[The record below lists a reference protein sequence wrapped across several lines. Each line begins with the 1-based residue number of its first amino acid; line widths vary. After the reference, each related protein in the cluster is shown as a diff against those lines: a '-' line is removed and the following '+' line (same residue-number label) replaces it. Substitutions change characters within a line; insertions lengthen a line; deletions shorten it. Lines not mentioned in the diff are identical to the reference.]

1 MACIS
6 PHSNMRM
13 AALEVRQMKPGHA
26 SWITYCVV
34 CSAACTNNGSGRPR
48 KVCSQTCKNKH
59 TKNLYRKRYV
69 HRDRAFRRDYD
80 ASWLKDCKIARGNCM
95 DCGYVQD
102 ERTSRAFDWDHRDP
116 SAKCFEISN
125 IPARTS
131 KQQIIAEMNKCDV
144 ICRNCHALRPT
155 SFLGT
160 PKRLRNK
167 THRQLDLGGLF
178 GAA

>member
-1 MACIS
+1 
-6 PHSNMRM
+6 
-13 AALEVRQMKPGHA
+13 MKPGHA

-48 KVCSQTCKNKH
+48 KVCSQTCKDKH
-59 TKNLYRKRYV
+59 VRSYQKKKYV
-69 HRDRAFRRDYD
+69 PRHGVFRRDWTD
-80 ASWLKDCKIARGNCM
+80 KWVRECKMARGNCM
-95 DCGYVQD
+95 DCGFVQD
-102 ERTSRAFDWDHRDP
+102 ERTSRCFEWDHRDP
-116 SAKCFEISN
+116 LIKLFEISN

-131 KQQIIAEMNKCDV
+131 KQQIIEEMDKCDV

-155 SFLGT
+155 SSLGK

>member
-6 PHSNMRM
+6 PYSTMRM
-13 AALEVRQMKPGHA
+13 VALEVRKMTRINSDWQTACLACGA
-26 SWITYCVV
+26 SCHHH
-34 CSAACTNNGSGRPR
+34 GSGRPR
-48 KVCSQTCKNKH
+48 KYCSQKCNLSVNRPIQIKKNK
-59 TKNLYRKRYV
+59 TGMPRY
-69 HRDRAFRRDYD
+69 RRDYD
-80 ASWLKDCKIARGNCM
+80 ASWLKDCKIARGDCM

-131 KQQIIAEMNKCDV
+131 KQQIIEEMDKCDV

-155 SFLGT
+155 SFLGK
-160 PKRLRNK
+160 PHRLRNK